1 MAAARE
7 SCSSEEEEAAA
18 EAQRR
23 FREAASWAPEGAFQT
38 SRLPSAEPSIRRM
51 AEDHGQDGNELQTTP
66 EFRAHVAKKLGAIL
80 DGSITILEQTP
91 GPLQTSTGALEAEDD
106 GFRLFSSSVP
116 GDCGKPDPSPLRR
129 RRLQQSSSSEL
140 DSDQELE
147 RCREAAVSA
156 ADIQKLS
163 GFVTPLQGSSQG
175 RECQATEPRQRK
187 RRKKKRKKT
196 AQANEEDGSEHNVMG
211 TRPLS
216 QAEDGTE
223 KSSCING
230 VCKNEEGT
238 ERAGDKLSGQVTRR
252 KKKKKKH
259 VEERTE

>member
-38 SRLPSAEPSIRRM
+38 SRLPSAEPSIS
-51 AEDHGQDGNELQTTP
+51 
-66 EFRAHVAKKLGAIL
+66 
-80 DGSITILEQTP
+80 SITILEQTP